1 MKTKQQVIEEA
12 IEAIK
17 CLEQGKPHPR
27 IINYMERSVDERLR
41 RASLQPKRAPVV
53 IDEAHHPVKPGE
65 FTFDPDSGFQS
76 YGPGGAKRSD

>member
-1 MKTKQQVIEEA
+1 MKTKQQVIDEA

-17 CLEQGKPHPR
+17 CSERGELHPR
-27 IINYMERSVDERLR
+27 LINYAERGIAERLR